1 MPYFCKDRESRAF
14 ERLMQRVP
22 NFERDPPEADVIQ
35 RSLRSPHRS
44 HMKEERDPMLF
55 RGSDHQRLFVQE
67 MKRHPDATD
76 QFTAVLYL
84 LTADNELWRQTQ
96 NHVSIRD
103 IDLTGLKVHG
113 LTEQSYVFYCA
124 ARDMLHGSNIVNV
137 QDMIHPRFS
146 PPSFRWRT
154 STTQSEG
161 GTTYGQSHSEKAR
174 QAWAHH
180 YPR

>member
-1 MPYFCKDRESRAF
+1 MPYFCKDPESRAF

-22 NFERDPPEADVIQ
+22 NFETDPPEADVIQ
-35 RSLRSPHRS
+35 RSLKHPHRS
-44 HMKEERDPMLF
+44 KKKEERDPMIF

-76 QFTAVLYL
+76 QFTAALYL

-96 NHVSIRD
+96 DRVSTRD

-124 ARDMLHGSNIVNV
+124 AKDMLNGSNIVNV
-137 QDMIHPRFS
+137 QDIAD
-146 PPSFRWRT
+146 RT
-154 STTQSEG
+154 VIPAKAFMVLFAAITIRG
-161 GTTYGQSHSEKAR
+161 YGMGTAQRMKLAV
-174 QAWAHH
+174 
-180 YPR
+180 